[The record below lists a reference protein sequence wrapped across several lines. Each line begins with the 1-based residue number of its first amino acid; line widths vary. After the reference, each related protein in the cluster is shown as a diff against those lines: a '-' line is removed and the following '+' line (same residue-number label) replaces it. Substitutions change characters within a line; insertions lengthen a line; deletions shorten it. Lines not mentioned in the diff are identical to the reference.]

1 MAGLTKMA
9 SDEIKKRVA
18 DSKKKKN
25 EAEAKITP
33 KKGSIA
39 TKTTVSATDIK
50 QAKTA
55 NQLNTMQRRIDDM
68 PDGNIKTA
76 YKKML
81 KAQRDRF
88 EKMQAGEKDTIIRK
102 QQQSVADRKAKP
114 VSLPPSLEEVT
125 KKNKQKKTLTERRKE
140 FDEARKIAR
149 DKKNNPETFEEAK
162 KLINSK
168 RMNDA
173 QRQSALIKAA
183 VKFDRTI
190 TINGKTFG
198 PKKAKANSNNRG
210 GLQRGGHMDMRKG
223 GMFYK

>member
-55 NQLNTMQRRIDDM
+55 NQLDEMQRRIDDM

-76 YKKML
+76 YQKML
-81 KAQRDRF
+81 TAQRDRF
-88 EKMQAGEKDTIIRK
+88 EKMQASEKDAMVRK
-102 QQQSVADRKAKP
+102 QQDAARSNKMKDQVTVSKAP
-114 VSLPPSLEEVT
+114 FEV
-125 KKNKQKKTLTERRKE
+125 
-140 FDEARKIAR
+140 
-149 DKKNNPETFEEAK
+149 
-162 KLINSK
+162 
-168 RMNDA
+168 
-173 QRQSALIKAA
+173 
-183 VKFDRTI
+183 
-190 TINGKTFG
+190 
-198 PKKAKANSNNRG
+198 PKKRKG
-210 GLQRGGHMDMRKG
+210 GVMQATPFNKGGMSSHKGNFDMRKG
-223 GMFYK
+223 GMFSK

>member
-55 NQLNTMQRRIDDM
+55 NQLDEMQRRIDDM

-76 YKKML
+76 YQKML
-81 KAQRDRF
+81 TAQRDRF
-88 EKMQAGEKDTIIRK
+88 EKMQSAEVDTMTRK
-102 QQQSVADRKAKP
+102 QQQSARDRKMKKEMKP
-114 VSLPPSLEEVT
+114 LPMPFNKGGMPS
-125 KKNKQKKTLTERRKE
+125 RKGN
-140 FDEARKIAR
+140 F
-149 DKKNNPETFEEAK
+149 
-162 KLINSK
+162 
-168 RMNDA
+168 
-173 QRQSALIKAA
+173 
-183 VKFDRTI
+183 
-190 TINGKTFG
+190 
-198 PKKAKANSNNRG
+198 
-210 GLQRGGHMDMRKG
+210 DMRKG
-223 GMFYK
+223 GMFSK

>member
-1 MAGLTKMA
+1 MGVSK
-9 SDEIKKRVA
+9 VA
-18 DSKKKKN
+18 KDLIEERIAKKKKKQG

-55 NQLNTMQRRIDDM
+55 NQLDAMQRRIDDM

-76 YKKML
+76 YKQML
-81 KAQRDRF
+81 TAQRKRF
-88 EKMQAGEKDTIIRK
+88 KKMQADEVDTKTRK
-102 QQQSVADRKAKP
+102 QQQSAADKKAKP
-114 VSLPPSLEEVT
+114 VSLAPSL
-125 KKNKQKKTLTERRKE
+125 
-140 FDEARKIAR
+140 
-149 DKKNNPETFEEAK
+149 PETFEEAK
-162 KLINSK
+162 KLINRS
-168 RMNDA
+168 RMNDL

-210 GLQRGGHMDMRKG
+210 GLQRTGHTDMRKG
-223 GMFYK
+223 GMFLK